1 MINNP
6 IIYKLF
12 KDFTN
17 HKTKTNRMAVFSTFL
32 VPFLNILKYRGHQWD
47 LSNIWKT
54 RIFETY
60 WRVSFVFMKVQAHS
74 SLEPL
79 LEYAQDQIPLM
90 NQGLLWPFWPSG
102 ELQKYYTV
110 FVLERKTT
118 RVIKIRVLRKVLRKI
133 LPYQMQRTTPLGCW
147 IEEV

>member
-17 HKTKTNRMAVFSTFL
+17 CKTKTNRTAVFGSR
-32 VPFLNILKYRGHQWD
+32 PFLNILKYRGRQWD

-60 WRVSFVFMKVQAHS
+60 WRVLFVFMKVQAHS

-79 LEYAQDQIPLM
+79 LEYAEDQIPLM
-90 NQGLLWPFWPSG
+90 SQGLLWPFWPSW

-133 LPYQMQRTTPLGCW
+133 LLYQMQRTTPLGRW
-147 IEEV
+147 IEEA